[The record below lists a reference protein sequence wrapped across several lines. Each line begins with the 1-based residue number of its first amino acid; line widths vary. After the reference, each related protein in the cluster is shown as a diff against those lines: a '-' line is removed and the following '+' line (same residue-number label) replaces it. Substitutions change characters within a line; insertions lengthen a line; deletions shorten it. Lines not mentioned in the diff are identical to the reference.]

1 MKKGGSEDEDIALY
15 SNTKR
20 PKASKKQAKHE
31 AAQRDTG
38 QRVVTSL
45 VLVAHQGS
53 GGVAAFPK
61 GADSKAEGTNLATAR
76 VRYMLKLRSTA
87 LR

>member
-15 SNTKR
+15 SNTR
-20 PKASKKQAKHE
+20 WPKASKKTSKARGS
-31 AAQRDTG
+31 AARH
-38 QRVVTSL
+38 RLEVVTSS

-61 GADSKAEGTNLATAR
+61 GADSKAEGTNLATA
-76 VRYMLKLRSTA
+76 LR
-87 LR
+87 